1 MRRVADF
8 RRFEE
13 MQISVPGG
21 ELAALCWPAEQPGA
35 PVAVAA
41 HGITANALAWAS
53 LAEAL
58 DGRVTLLAPDLR
70 GRAHS
75 RDIAGPFGIGPDA
88 EDVIAVLDHAGVE
101 RVIAVGHSMGGF
113 VASVAAARHPERF
126 GALVAVDGGVAFT
139 LPATFDPDRLLED
152 MIGPAIRKLS
162 MRFADGEAY
171 LEFHRGHASFVGN
184 WSPQLTA
191 YLARD
196 TLRLGDGAVMS
207 SCLEEVIR
215 ADGRQILL
223 DTEVSG
229 AIRTLA
235 LPIAFVYAER
245 GILNEPRALYD
256 GERLAAAGLDHLDIT
271 RILVPGTN
279 HYTVIGPGVGAD
291 TVAAAILRFAGLDVE
306 PARGAAPLPDPV

>member
-8 RRFEE
+8 RRFQEF
-13 MQISVPGG
+13 QISVPGG
-21 ELAALCWPAEQPGA
+21 ELAALCWPAERPDA

-70 GRAHS
+70 GRAYS
-75 RDIAGPFGIGPDA
+75 RDITGPFGIGADA
-88 EDVIAVLDHAGVE
+88 ADLLAVLDHAGADTA
-101 RVIAVGHSMGGF
+101 IAVGHSMGGF
-113 VASVAAARHPERF
+113 VASVAVAGRPERF
-126 GALVAVDGGVAFT
+126 GALVAVDGGVAFA
-139 LPATFDPDRLLED
+139 LPARFDPDRLLEE

-162 MRFADGEAY
+162 MRFPDGEAY
-171 LEFHRGHASFVGN
+171 LDFHREHPSFVGN

-196 TLRLGDGAVMS
+196 TLWLEDGAVMS

-223 DTEVSG
+223 DPAAGG
-229 AIRTLA
+229 AIKTLSC
-235 LPIAFVYAER
+235 PISFIYAQR

-256 GERLAAAGLDHLDIT
+256 EQRLAEAGLDHLDIT
-271 RILVPGTN
+271 KTLIPDTN
-279 HYTVIGPGVGAD
+279 HYTVTGPGAGAD
-291 TVAAAILRFAGLDVE
+291 AIAAAILKSAGLDAGPE
-306 PARGAAPLPDPV
+306 RGETPLPDRV

>member
-1 MRRVADF
+1 VADF

-13 MQISVPGG
+13 IQISVPGG
-21 ELAALCWPAEQPGA
+21 ELAALCWPAERAGA

-70 GRAHS
+70 GRAYS
-75 RDIAGPFGIGPDA
+75 RDITGPFGIGPDA
-88 EDVIAVLDHAGVE
+88 DDVVAVLDHAGAE
-101 RVIAVGHSMGGF
+101 RAIAVGHSMGGF

-126 GALVAVDGGVAFT
+126 EALVAVDGGVGFA
-139 LPATFDPDRLLED
+139 LPATFDPDRLLEE

-171 LEFHRGHASFVGN
+171 LDFHRAHPSFVGN

-196 TLRLGDGAVMS
+196 TLWLEDGTVMS

-223 DTEVSG
+223 DTEASG
-229 AIRTLA
+229 AIKALT
-235 LPIAFVYAER
+235 LPISFIYAQR

-256 GERLAAAGLDHLDIT
+256 EERLAAAGLDHLDLT
-271 RILVPGTN
+271 RTLVPDTN
-279 HYTVIGPGVGAD
+279 HYTVTGPGPGAD
-291 TVAAAILRFAGLDVE
+291 TIAAAILRFAGLDTE
-306 PARGAAPLPDPV
+306 PARGATPLPDPV

>member
-1 MRRVADF
+1 MADF

-13 MQISVPGG
+13 IRISVPGG
-21 ELAALCWPAEQPGA
+21 RLAALRWPAERPGA

-70 GRAHS
+70 GRASS

-88 EDVIAVLDHAGVE
+88 DDVLAVLDHAGAE
-101 RVIAVGHSMGGF
+101 RAVAVGHSMGGF

-126 GALVAVDGGVAFT
+126 EALVAVDGGVAFA
-139 LPATFDPDRLLED
+139 LPATFDPDRLLEE

-171 LEFHRGHASFVGN
+171 LDFHRGHPSFVGN

-196 TLRLGDGAVMS
+196 TLWLEDGTVMS
-207 SCLEEVIR
+207 SCREEVIR

-223 DTEVSG
+223 DTEASG
-229 AIRTLA
+229 AIKTLSM
-235 LPIAFVYAER
+235 PVSFIYAER

-256 GERLAAAGLDHLDIT
+256 EERLAAAGLGHLDLT
-271 RILVPGTN
+271 RTLVPDTN
-279 HYTVIGPGVGAD
+279 HYTVTGPGRGAAAI
-291 TVAAAILRFAGLDVE
+291 AAAILRFAGLDAE
-306 PARGAAPLPDPV
+306 RARGAAPLPDPV

>member
-1 MRRVADF
+1 MADF

-13 MQISVPGG
+13 IQISVPGG
-21 ELAALCWPAEQPGA
+21 DLAALCWPAEQPGA

-53 LAEAL
+53 LAESL

-70 GRAHS
+70 GRAYS

-88 EDVIAVLDHAGVE
+88 DDVIAVLDHFGV
-101 RVIAVGHSMGGF
+101 RRAVAVGHSMGGF
-113 VASVAAARHPERF
+113 VASVAAACRPERF
-126 GALVAVDGGVAFT
+126 EALVAVDGGVAFA
-139 LPATFDPDRLLED
+139 LPATFDPDRLLEE

-171 LEFHRGHASFVGN
+171 LDFHRGHPSFVGN

-196 TLRLGDGAVMS
+196 TLWLEDGTVMS
-207 SCLEEVIR
+207 SCLEKVIR
-215 ADGRQILL
+215 SDGRQILL
-223 DTEVSG
+223 DTAVSG
-229 AIRTLA
+229 AIRTLN
-235 LPIAFVYAER
+235 LPISFIYAQR

-256 GERLAAAGLDHLDIT
+256 EERLAAAGLDLLDMT
-271 RILVPGTN
+271 RTLVPDTN
-279 HYTVIGPGVGAD
+279 HYTVTGPGAGAD
-291 TVAAAILRFAGLDVE
+291 TIAAAILRFAGLDAE
-306 PARGAAPLPDPV
+306 PARGVAPLPDPV

>member
-1 MRRVADF
+1 MADF

-13 MQISVPGG
+13 IQISVPGG
-21 ELAALCWPAEQPGA
+21 ELAALRWLAEEPGA

-70 GRAHS
+70 GRAYS

-88 EDVIAVLDHAGVE
+88 DDVIAVLDHFGVQ
-101 RVIAVGHSMGGF
+101 RAVAVGHSLGGF
-113 VASVAAARHPERF
+113 VASVAVACHPNRF
-126 GALVAVDGGVAFT
+126 EALVAVDGGVAFA
-139 LPATFDPDRLLED
+139 LPAAFDPDRLLEE

-171 LEFHRGHASFVGN
+171 LDFHRGHPSFLGN

-196 TLRLGDGAVMS
+196 TLWLEDGTVMS

-215 ADGRQILL
+215 SDGRQILL

-229 AIRTLA
+229 AIKTLR
-235 LPIAFVYAER
+235 LPISFLYAQR

-256 GERLAAAGLDHLDIT
+256 EERLAAADLGLLDMT
-271 RILVPGTN
+271 TTLVPDTN
-279 HYTVIGPGVGAD
+279 HYTVTGPGAGAD
-291 TVAAAILRFAGLDVE
+291 AIAAAVLRFAGLDAE